1 MPTTFNAFYLGIPTN
16 NQGNTILI
24 DPTEGNR
31 RVTDTDAENASQL
44 VNQTFGSAQAPLWD
58 NIVSFEAVNNGGNPT
73 ALDQDNYIAN
83 DQAIINGIT
92 FTFDAVTSYNVTI
105 NYVNGPPV
113 TTTVVLAQMES
124 GQLYLVPGL
133 TPEANAA
140 LINGAIQSITVN
152 SVVQNNAAGLQTD
165 RPLLDFLCFT
175 RGTRIETDRGAVPV
189 EMLRP
194 GDLVRTLDHGLQPL
208 RWIGARSLSAAELA
222 AAPHLCPVRIRAGAL
237 GAGLPLRDLTVSPQH
252 RVLVRSKV
260 AERMFGAPEVLVA
273 AKHLTELDGI
283 DQIEGAS
290 GVDYWHFLLDRHEV
304 VFSEGARTES
314 LFTGPEAMKAL
325 SPEARAEILTLFPEL
340 AQTPDIRP
348 SARPLVNGRQG
359 RSLAHRHAMNRM
371 APAA

>member
-1 MPTTFNAFYLGIPTN
+1 MPTRFNAIYLGTFASIDPYE
-16 NQGNTILI
+16 GNTLA
-24 DPTEGNR
+24 E
-31 RVTDTDAENASQL
+31 DANTL
-44 VNQTFGSAQAPLWD
+44 VGTTFGSSSNRLYNQ
-58 NIVSFEAVNNGGNPT
+58 IVSFRSNDRNSNGF
-73 ALDQDNYIAN
+73 LDQNNSLSNDRAYI
-83 DQAIINGIT
+83 DSGSGEVRY
-92 FTFDAVTSYNVTI
+92 TFDATSRYYATI
-105 NYVNGPPV
+105 TYKDGTVEEDVLVVVGQMTNGR
-113 TTTVVLAQMES
+113 
-124 GQLYLVPGL
+124 LYLVPSPNATDPTNAIL
-133 TPEANAA
+133 TAKPIVSITFTELEANNFSGMTA
-140 LINGAIQSITVN
+140 
-152 SVVQNNAAGLQTD
+152 D

>member
-1 MPTTFNAFYLGIPTN
+1 MPTTFNAFYLGTFDD
-16 NQGNTILI
+16 I
-24 DPTEGNR
+24 DPTEGKRNQSS
-31 RVTDTDAENASQL
+31 ENADQL
-44 VNQTFGSAQAPLWD
+44 RNRTFGSSSDGLFD
-58 NIVSFEAVNNGGNPT
+58 HIVSFRTDDRNNNGYLEQNKF
-73 ALDQDNYIAN
+73 ASN
-83 DQAIINGIT
+83 DHA
-92 FTFDAVTSYNVTI
+92 FI
-105 NYVNGPPV
+105 NYGNGEVDLIFDGGATYNTTITYKDGSTVNTQLV
-113 TTTVVLAQMES
+113 VVQMTTGELFVVPSL
-124 GQLYLVPGL
+124 
-133 TPEANAA
+133 
-140 LINGAIQSITVN
+140 NGSVNDLLDDQAIQSITLGNIV
-152 SVVQNNAAGLQTD
+152 SSGGAGMTAD